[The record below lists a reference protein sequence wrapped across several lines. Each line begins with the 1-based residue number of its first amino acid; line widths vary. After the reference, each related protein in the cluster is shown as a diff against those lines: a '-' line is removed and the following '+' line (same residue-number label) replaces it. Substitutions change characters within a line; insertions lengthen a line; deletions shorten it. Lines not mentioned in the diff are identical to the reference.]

1 MKKLTVLVFLVLLCG
16 CAVLT
21 AAAFR
26 SQALISEKENRSLQA
41 FPVLNRQTYLSGT
54 FFKDLEAYI
63 YDHVPLRERVLEYTA
78 LYDKIKGIE
87 PEIMAL
93 EKGNSMNLVNPDG
106 NAKALKPDKEEKL
119 EPEKKKEPGQ
129 EGETPSLPVKPGQK
143 METDFSQYKTQT
155 QNISIMAVK
164 DTLLQ
169 LFHFHEENVGAYA
182 KALNTFAA
190 KMPENVRMYSLLAPT
205 QVGLTGEE
213 YKDFSDPQD
222 KAIEYIYSLLNP
234 RYETIEAFAP
244 LFAHRQ
250 EYLYFRSDHHWT
262 QLGAYYAAQAF
273 VRQAGLAMP
282 DIADC
287 EKHSLENFLGYLY
300 SNNQVSKV
308 GQHPDRIDY
317 YIYQGK
323 NPKIECFFYD
333 ETETLNSYMQ
343 TVFSLSAVANGTNYG
358 IFLSGDYPRLV
369 YKNPESAGGRVLM
382 VVKDSYANAF
392 VPWLIHS
399 FQEIIVI
406 DPRTCKDNIYDLVVK
421 EQVTDFVVLDYIMAA
436 DLESF
441 IGMMQQLAEGRR
453 NSYVNQK

>member
-21 AAAFR
+21 AAAFG
-26 SQALISEKENRSLQA
+26 SQALISEKEHRSLQA
-41 FPVLNRQTYLSGT
+41 LPVLNRQTYLNGT

-93 EKGNSMNLVNPDG
+93 EKGNNMNLVNPDG
-106 NAKALKPDKEEKL
+106 NAKAPEPDKEEKPEL
-119 EPEKKKEPGQ
+119 EKKKEPVQ
-129 EGETPSLPVKPGQK
+129 EEAPSLPMEPEKKV
-143 METDFSQYKTQT
+143 ETDFSQYKTQT
-155 QNISIMAVK
+155 QNIFIMAVK

-169 LFHFHEENVGAYA
+169 LFHFHEENVSAYA
-182 KALNTFAA
+182 KAINTFAA
-190 KMPENVRMYSLLAPT
+190 KMPENVRMYSLLVPT

-222 KAIEYIYSLLNP
+222 KAIEYIYSQLNP
-234 RYETIEAFAP
+234 RYETIDVFAP

-250 EYLYFRSDHHWT
+250 EYIYFRSDHHWT
-262 QLGAYYAAQAF
+262 QLGAYYAAQVF
-273 VRQAGLAMP
+273 IRQAGLTMP

-287 EKHSLENFLGYLY
+287 EKKSLANFLGYLY

-308 GQHPDRIDY
+308 GQNPDRIDY

-323 NPKIECFFYD
+323 NPEIKCFAYNK
-333 ETETLNSYMQ
+333 TGTLDASTQ
-343 TVFSLSAVANGTNYG
+343 TVFSLPTVAKGTNYG
-358 IFLSGDYPRLV
+358 IFLSGDYPLLV
-369 YKNPESAGGRVLM
+369 YKNPKPANERVLM
-382 VVKDSYANAF
+382 VVKDSYANAL
-392 VPWLIHS
+392 VPWLIRS
-399 FQEIIVI
+399 FQKIIVI
-406 DPRTCKDNIYDLVVK
+406 DPRTCQENIYELAAK
-421 EQVTDFVVLDYIMAA
+421 EKVTDFIVVDYIMAA
-436 DLESF
+436 NLEGF

-453 NSYVNQK
+453 SSYVNQK

>member
-21 AAAFR
+21 AAAFG
-26 SQALISEKENRSLQA
+26 SQALISEKEHRSLQA
-41 FPVLNRQTYLSGT
+41 LPVLNRQTYLNGT

-93 EKGNSMNLVNPDG
+93 EKGNNMNLVNPDG
-106 NAKALKPDKEEKL
+106 NTKAPEPDKEEKPEL
-119 EPEKKKEPGQ
+119 EKKKEPVQ
-129 EGETPSLPVKPGQK
+129 EEAPSLSMEPEQK
-143 METDFSQYKTQT
+143 AETDFSQYKTQT
-155 QNISIMAVK
+155 QNIFIMAVK

-169 LFHFHEENVGAYA
+169 LFHFHEENVSAYA

-222 KAIEYIYSLLNP
+222 KAIEYIYSRLNP
-234 RYETIEAFAP
+234 RYETIDVFAP

-250 EYLYFRSDHHWT
+250 EYIYFRSDHHWT

-273 VRQAGLAMP
+273 ARQAGLTMP
-282 DIADC
+282 DMADC
-287 EKHSLENFLGYLY
+287 EKYSLENFLGYLY

-308 GQHPDRIDY
+308 SQHPDRIDY

-323 NPKIECFFYD
+323 NPEIECFFYD
-333 ETETLNSYMQ
+333 KTETLNSHMQ
-343 TVFSLSAVANGTNYG
+343 TVFSLSAVENSTNYG

-369 YKNPESAGGRVLM
+369 YKNPESANGRVLM

-436 DLESF
+436 DLDGF
-441 IGMMQQLAEGRR
+441 IGMVQELAEGRR
-453 NSYVNQK
+453 N